1 MPYDSVISR
10 TDAEANIPE
19 EVSRE
24 FLKRA
29 STESA
34 VMTAFR
40 RVPIAGKQQRFPVL
54 SALPVAYWVNGDTG
68 LKQTSEMAWNNKFL
82 NIEEAA
88 TIIPIPE
95 NVVDDLRDAGNI
107 DVWGEV
113 EPAVVEAIGRLVDA
127 TVFFGTNAPGTF
139 PMNILA
145 AATAAG
151 NINTES
157 ATAAQGG
164 FFGDIDKTIGLVED
178 DGFDVSGFV
187 AARSARGKF
196 RTARNAQG
204 DKTDADRIT
213 GNLSELDGVPITYP
227 MRGLFPAGGAA
238 GTSVRLFAGDWSQ
251 FVLGVR
257 QDVTFKMLDQ
267 AVIQDNTG
275 AIVYNLAQQDMVAMR
290 VKIRLGWQVA
300 NLLNFDQPTEG
311 SRYPVAVQK
320 F

>member
-1 MPYDSVISR
+1 MPYDSLVSR
-10 TDAEANIPE
+10 TDAEALIPE

-24 FLKRA
+24 FLTRA
-29 STESA
+29 TEQSA
-34 VMTAFR
+34 VLTSFR
-40 RVPIAGKQQRFPVL
+40 RVPVAGKQVRFPVL

-68 LKQTSEMAWNNKFL
+68 LKQTSELAWTNKYL
-82 NIEEAA
+82 QIEEAA

-95 NVVDDLRDAGNI
+95 NVVDDLRDAGNV
-107 DVWGEV
+107 DVWSEV
-113 EPAVVEAIGRLVDA
+113 QPAVVEAIGRLIDA

-139 PMNILA
+139 PTNILA

-151 NINTES
+151 NSVTEGS
-157 ATAAQGG
+157 TAAQGG
-164 FFGDIDKTIGLVED
+164 FFGDIDKVLGVVEE

-187 AARSARGKF
+187 ASRTARGKF

-204 DKTDADRIT
+204 DKTDVGRLNGT
-213 GNLSELDGVPITYP
+213 LTEVDGVPITYP
-227 MRGLFPAGGAA
+227 MRGLFPNGGAA
-238 GTSVRLFAGDWSQ
+238 GTNVRMFAGDWSQ
-251 FVLGVR
+251 FVCGLR

-300 NLLNFDQPTEG
+300 NLLNHDQPTEG
-311 SRYPVAVQK
+311 SRYPVGVLK

>member
-1 MPYDSVISR
+1 MPYDSLTSR
-10 TDAEANIPE
+10 TDSEALIPE

-24 FLKRA
+24 FLDRA
-29 STESA
+29 RGESA
-34 VMTAFR
+34 VLTQFR
-40 RVPIAGKQQRFPVL
+40 RVPVPGRQVRFPVL
-54 SALPVAYWVNGDTG
+54 SALPVAYWVAGDTG
-68 LKQTSEMAWNNKFL
+68 LKQTTEVAWTNKYL

-88 TIIPIPE
+88 TIVPIPE
-95 NVVDDLRDAGNI
+95 NVVDDLRDQGNTDI
-107 DVWGEV
+107 WSEV
-113 EPAVVEAIGRLVDA
+113 QPDVVEAIGRLIDA
-127 TVFFGTNAPGTF
+127 AVFFGANAPGTF
-139 PMNILA
+139 PTNIAA

-151 NINTES
+151 NVNTEG

-164 FFGDIDKTIGLVED
+164 FYGDVDKTIGLVED
-178 DGFDVSGFV
+178 DGYDVTGFV

-204 DKTDADRIT
+204 DKTDSGRIT
-213 GNLSELDGVPITYP
+213 GNLAELDGLPISYP
-227 MRGLFPAGGAA
+227 MRGQFPAGGSA
-238 GTSVRLFAGDWSQ
+238 GTNIRLFAGDWSQ
-251 FVLGVR
+251 FVVGVR

-300 NLLNFDQPTEG
+300 NVINYDQPTEG